1 MNTIYLHPKNP
12 QPRLL
17 EQIKQALQNEQI
29 VAYPTEIGYMLLTH
43 ISAKDALAKVSKI
56 PAVKQKD
63 QYVIVCRNIS
73 NASAHADINDEQF
86 RIIKNSSQGNQFIL
100 PSSKQTPKYL
110 INPKNKNIGIHITA
124 YEPLLALLE
133 LLDDTVVIHELD
145 NETIEVSSPYD
156 IEDLP
161 DGQIDVLVNVDVI
174 NTIDHEVLDLSDL

>member
-1 MNTIYLHPKNP
+1 MNTIYPHPKNP

-17 EQIKQALQNEQI
+17 EQIKQALQNGQI

-63 QYVIVCRNIS
+63 QYVIVCRSIS

-133 LLDDTVVIHELD
+133 LLDDTVVIHKLD
-145 NETIEVSSPYD
+145 DETIEVSSPYD

>member
-1 MNTIYLHPKNP
+1 MKTIYLHPQNP

-17 EQIKQALQNEQI
+17 EQIKQALKDGQI
-29 VAYPTEIGYMLLTH
+29 VAYPTEIGYALLTH

-56 PAVKQKD
+56 PTVKQKD
-63 QYVIVCRNIS
+63 QHVIVCRNIS

-100 PSSKQTPKYL
+100 PSNKQTPKYL

-133 LLDDTVVIHELD
+133 LLEDTVVIHELD
-145 NETIEVSSPYD
+145 NEIIEVSSPYD
-156 IEDLP
+156 IEDRL
-161 DGQIDVLVNVDVI
+161 DGQIDLLVNIDVI
-174 NTIDHEVLDLSDL
+174 NTMGHEVLDLSDL